1 MPAMYQLLAQECSSE
16 ALAIF
21 AYAVYKQHKAESL
34 RAILE
39 KNGKEATQVE
49 LETFY
54 LSCCTQ
60 SMRKMYVQQAE
71 KLMQQL
77 VGKTLELRKREL
89 EQDFLA
95 TKVGEQLEVIQANQH
110 QKRSWRGWAADV
122 SGNLAVNF
130 VTILVIAAL
139 LFGFRGLDNMLGEFG
154 RNSGVLRK

>member
-21 AYAVYKQHKAESL
+21 AYAVYKRHKAESL

-39 KNGKEATQVE
+39 KNGTEATQAE

-54 LSCCTQ
+54 LSCGTP

-71 KLMQQL
+71 ELMQQL

-89 EQDFLA
+89 ERDFFA
-95 TKVGEQLEVIQANQH
+95 TKIGEQLEIIQINQR
-110 QKRSWRGWAADV
+110 QKRTWKGWAADV

-130 VTILVIAAL
+130 ATILVIAAL
-139 LFGFRGLDNMLGEFG
+139 LFGSRGLDTMLGEFG
-154 RNSGVLRK
+154 RDSGVLRK